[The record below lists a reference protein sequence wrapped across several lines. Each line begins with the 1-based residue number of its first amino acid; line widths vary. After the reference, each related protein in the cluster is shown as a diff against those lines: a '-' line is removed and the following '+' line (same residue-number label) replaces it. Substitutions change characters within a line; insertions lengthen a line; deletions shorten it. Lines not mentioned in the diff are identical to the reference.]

1 MTNRLGEPR
10 RTFIP
15 LVLKTVSGY
24 LISDEGRRGECLSPT
39 QPCGIVLAPRPLVAE
54 LPGCLLKIQIL
65 GSCHRSTTSVYL
77 GLEPY
82 NLAFFFLTK
91 PPKWFLCPLRFEN
104 HRKTCF
110 ESLVGLTEGKT
121 TELISTRSFQLLQNY
136 VPPSRKSFV

>member
-82 NLAFFFLTK
+82 NLAFFFFNQATQMIPVPTK
-91 PPKWFLCPLRFEN
+91 
-104 HRKTCF
+104 
-110 ESLVGLTEGKT
+110 
-121 TELISTRSFQLLQNY
+121 I
-136 VPPSRKSFV
+136 